1 MISWLSKRQ
10 VSEASRAVCARD
22 GPEMDMGGR
31 GKLDMVEL
39 CFEEV

>member
-1 MISWLSKRQ
+1 MISCPDDRSAKQ
-10 VSEASRAVCARD
+10 AGPSTPRD